1 MIKIYKRVKEFC
13 SGREGSLRKR
23 LDEFEGKQ
31 RAVWEAV
38 KQQLAWF
45 GREGKSWLESLRFN
59 GVLATN

>member
-31 RAVWEAV
+31 RAERSMRGGETAVGLVWKRREILARVV
-38 KQQLAWF
+38 KI
-45 GREGKSWLESLRFN
+45 
-59 GVLATN
+59 